1 MKTLVTTNQ
10 KPSAIQSK
18 LVELMNVKESPS
30 VSIILKKET
39 PSTRHEE
46 FQLAFKN
53 AVKDAV
59 TKLDTL
65 DFPYK
70 TIEHIKNELHDISE
84 KLPLMDGFKTL
95 AVFVS
100 PHRTEVIYLPVEA
113 VSKTVVDDNSFE
125 VRDLLR
131 AVNRTF
137 QYDVLVLSKK
147 NTRFFH
153 GLDKDIME
161 VQENLPEGVDY
172 YLETRVGDKNDPA
185 KAETEAAKLYVHE
198 VEHFIRQRTDLNA
211 PLILMGDEKIIS
223 YFKNYTKRP
232 KRILAEIHGSFSDST
247 LAEIQEKIVPQLS
260 ELIKK
265 RDEQL
270 LERIQHDIDG
280 LNYAAG
286 IQDCWT
292 AAAMKEARILL
303 VEQGYTLE
311 GYSVQNGMFLTFSK
325 PDEDFEYHADVI
337 DDLAEMVL
345 AQGGEVYFVQP
356 GLLEKFDKVILT
368 TRY

>member
-1 MKTLVTTNQ
+1 METLTMK
-10 KPSAIQSK
+10 KPSAIQNK
-18 LVELMNVKESPS
+18 LVDLMNVKESPS

-39 PSTRHEE
+39 PSTRYEE
-46 FQLAFKN
+46 FQLAYKN
-53 AVKDAV
+53 AVKEAIE
-59 TKLDTL
+59 KLEAL

-70 TIEHIKNELHDISE
+70 TIEHIKNELNSIAE
-84 KLPLMDGFKTL
+84 ELPFIDGFKTL

-100 PHRTEVIYLPVEA
+100 PHRTEVIPLPVEA
-113 VSKTVVDDNSFE
+113 VSKIVADDNSFE

-131 AVNRTF
+131 AINRTF
-137 QYDVLVLSKK
+137 QYGVLVLSKK
-147 NTRFFH
+147 DTRFFH
-153 GLDKDIME
+153 GMNEEIME
-161 VQENLPEGVDY
+161 IQENLPAGVEY
-172 YLETRVGDKNDPA
+172 YLEARVGDKNDPA

-198 VEHFIRQRTDLNA
+198 VEHFIRQHTDLNA

-232 KRILAEIHGSFSDST
+232 KKILAEIHGSYSDST
-247 LAEIQEKIVPQLS
+247 LAQIKEKIVSQLS

-292 AAAMKEARILL
+292 AAAMKEARVLL
-303 VEQGYTLE
+303 VEQGYSLE
-311 GYSVQNGMFLTFSK
+311 GYSVQNGLFLTFSK